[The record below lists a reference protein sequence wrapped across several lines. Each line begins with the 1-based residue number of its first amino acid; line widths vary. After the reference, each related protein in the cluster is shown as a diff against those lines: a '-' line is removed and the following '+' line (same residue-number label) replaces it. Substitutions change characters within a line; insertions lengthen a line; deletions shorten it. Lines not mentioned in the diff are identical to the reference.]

1 MRVAPRARREL
12 RLAEQLFRAE
22 EAEAR
27 LKEAGTVYFRRRAQD
42 VGRAARAAWICGR
55 RRRRRRLA
63 RLARP
68 ARATRFGCGR
78 ASARPAARPRVA
90 GQRAGLRFHAS
101 DWLAVYPADLDS
113 LQAHSGYA
121 WGSAKARVGRW
132 LEHKRS
138 CPICGADALSGNQQ
152 DMLD

>member
-1 MRVAPRARREL
+1 LWAA
-12 RLAEQLFRAE
+12 AA
-22 EAEAR
+22 AAA
-27 LKEAGTVYFRRRAQD
+27 AGTA
-42 VGRAARAAWICGR
+42 GTAGARDAVW
-55 RRRRRRLA
+55 L
-63 RLARP
+63 
-68 ARATRFGCGR
+68 
-78 ASARPAARPRVA
+78 RPRERPSGGASGVA